1 VATWEDFIVAAQ
13 FDGLTIDVVSTRDEG
28 ANDIDSQKFPNKN
41 GTKRVYR
48 GANGWQRDIVAVFM
62 ESDYPDTMDQLI
74 KKLEEQKI
82 HEFIHPIFGKKKVAC
97 DRFVVAHDAE
107 DAADFGTV
115 QMTLLEHTD
124 GEGVTVQRDPIP
136 ARANQVRTLGTEIL
150 EALSELQATL
160 EIQNSEIGLAV
171 IGAVNAANSVAE
183 SLEATGDDL
192 SSIAVQATTSGA
204 VAKVDEAITLV
215 ADYSSSEE
223 YELSRLLCDLAGA
236 LSAMAGSLIEKRPPL
251 QKFSV
256 VAETNLRA
264 WVFDKYCKL
273 GLSVEEL
280 EDRVNEVLSL
290 NSFPDPMTIPAGF
303 SVIAYD
309 E

>member
-1 VATWEDFIVAAQ
+1 
-13 FDGLTIDVVSTRDEG
+13 
-28 ANDIDSQKFPNKN
+28 
-41 GTKRVYR
+41 
-48 GANGWQRDIVAVFM
+48 
-62 ESDYPDTMDQLI
+62 
-74 KKLEEQKI
+74 
-82 HEFIHPIFGKKKVAC
+82 
-97 DRFVVAHDAE
+97 
-107 DAADFGTV
+107 
-115 QMTLLEHTD
+115 MTLLEHTD